1 MSMSQIQ
8 SREITLEIGEK
19 EFAFNLTPQ
28 DVTKYFN
35 AMTANNKV
43 APSFNLLSTTVLP
56 AQKADLR
63 ELMVNPVNTMQIAG
77 ALLEEYAPDI
87 GIIVKKPLSTLTA

>member
-1 MSMSQIQ
+1 MTP
-8 SREITLEIGEK
+8 SREITLEVGTK
-19 EFAFNLTPQ
+19 EFSFTLSPQ

-43 APSFNLLSTTVLP
+43 APSFNLLSSTVLP

-63 ELMVNPVNTMQIAG
+63 LLLENPVTTMQIAG
-77 ALLEEYAPDI
+77 ALLEEYAPDVE
-87 GIIVKKPLSTLTA
+87 IIVKKPSSTLTA

>member
-1 MSMSQIQ
+1 MTQ
-8 SREITLEIGEK
+8 SREITLEVGAK
-19 EFAFNLTPQ
+19 EFAFTLSPQ

-43 APSFNLLSTTVLP
+43 APSFNLLSSTVLP

-63 ELMVNPVNTMQIAG
+63 LLMENPVLTMQIAG
-77 ALLEEYAPDI
+77 ALLEEYAPDVE
-87 GIIVKKPLSTLTA
+87 IIVKKPSSTLIA

>member
-1 MSMSQIQ
+1 MTQ
-8 SREITLEIGEK
+8 SREITLEVGSK
-19 EFAFNLTPQ
+19 EFAFTLSPQ

-43 APSFNLLSTTVLP
+43 APSFNLLSSTVLP

-63 ELMVNPVNTMQIAG
+63 ELLGNPVMTMQIAG
-77 ALLEEYAPDI
+77 ALLEEYAPDVE
-87 GIIVKKPLSTLTA
+87 IIVKKPSSTLTA